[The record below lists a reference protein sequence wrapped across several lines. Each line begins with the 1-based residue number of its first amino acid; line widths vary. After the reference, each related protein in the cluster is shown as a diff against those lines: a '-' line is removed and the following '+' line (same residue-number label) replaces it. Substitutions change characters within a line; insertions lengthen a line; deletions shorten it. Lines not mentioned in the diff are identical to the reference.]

1 VIEKLLHFWAM
12 FSIKIS
18 YSLKKKKKKK
28 KKKIKGVLFYNCFRK
43 QFFCLI
49 FYSFI
54 TFFCGSDFFTILV
67 CTS

>member
-28 KKKIKGVLFYNCFRK
+28 EEDKRCFVLQLLSK
-43 QFFCLI
+43 TI
-49 FYSFI
+49 FLSNLLFLYYFLLR
-54 TFFCGSDFFTILV
+54 F
-67 CTS
+67 